1 MSNWIKTRRRNV
13 GDLAQKAEEENPDL
27 LNLPETGSLPGWT
40 EGHQHE
46 LDFQRS
52 KQRSNLIEAYRDNCL
67 LPGDVDEQWIKQL
80 ADEASVKE
88 KEKDKLLIRA
98 RKTMENVDRRNNF
111 SLDWNDYSGCKVW
124 VPRDDS
130 ALAAWSKLN

>member
-1 MSNWIKTRRRNV
+1 MARCLDGPR
-13 GDLAQKAEEENPDL
+13 
-27 LNLPETGSLPGWT
+27 
-40 EGHQHE
+40 GHQYE

-52 KQRSNLIEAYRDNCL
+52 KQTSNLIEAYRDNCL
-67 LPGDVDEQWIKQL
+67 LPGDVDEHWIKQL

-98 RKTMENVDRRNNF
+98 RKTMEHVDCRNNL

-124 VPRDDS
+124 VAGDDS
-130 ALAAWSKLN
+130 ALAAWTE